1 MESKLPVELD
11 QSINYR
17 QKVMAD
23 SEYRFTKVIQNTG
36 GEDVKI
42 SNSQLTST
50 FELPA
55 VAYNLA
61 KSYINFT
68 QTIPHNQTNRYAHTY
83 RDTPPF
89 ARLELQT
96 QSGQY
101 LMNITNYS
109 NIYQTFGQRT
119 KMIDDFQGDDDAV
132 LIKQNLAN
140 LGATITVPAIASIP
154 DPFPGGGVPVVDQ
167 VYK

>member
-1 MESKLPVELD
+1 MESKLPVQLD

-17 QKVMAD
+17 QSVMAD
-23 SEYRFTKVIQNTG
+23 SEYKYTKIIQNTG
-36 GEDVKI
+36 GEDVTI

-68 QTIPHNQTNRYAHTY
+68 QTIPHAGNTDFAHAY

-89 ARLELQT
+89 ARLELT
-96 QSGQY
+96 TRSGAA
-101 LMNITNYS
+101 LMDITNYS
-109 NIYQTFGQRT
+109 NIFQSFGQRT
-119 KMIDDFQGDDDAV
+119 KLIQDFMGDDDGILV
-132 LIKQNLAN
+132 KS
-140 LGATITVPAIASIP
+140 GATVTTNPTHSEN
-154 DPFPGGGVPVVDQ
+154 
-167 VYK
+167 